1 MLSPGEK
8 VPSFRNGERIK
19 EKNRSGE
26 QGERLG
32 SEPPSTEYDLTTLF
46 FRESP

>member
-1 MLSPGEK
+1 M
-8 VPSFRNGERIK
+8 PSLRIK

-32 SEPPSTEYDLTTLF
+32 SEPPSTEYLD
-46 FRESP
+46 ESL